1 MGLGAIL
8 CPDRIGQPA
17 PPSFHPQNRLT
28 GLMVI
33 AHFNLHAEHNWLE
46 TRDTAGWKPALRP
59 KGRLNTYPACRSGQA
74 GMPVLPSSVHGKDRR
89 SKAQKVVN
97 IIDRPVTKHPERRP
111 ERVPL
116 TRGSRGWEVDRPT
129 TLSRS

>member
-33 AHFNLHAEHNWLE
+33 AHFNLHAEHNWFPTCCIADFQSAEPSSVPRLWRRRSVCGLE
-46 TRDTAGWKPALRP
+46 TRDTAGWKPATP

-97 IIDRPVTKHPERRP
+97 IID
-111 ERVPL
+111 
-116 TRGSRGWEVDRPT
+116 
-129 TLSRS
+129 

>member
-33 AHFNLHAEHNWLE
+33 AHFNLHAEHNWSQ
-46 TRDTAGWKPALRP
+46 TRAPERA
-59 KGRLNTYPACRSGQA
+59 
-74 GMPVLPSSVHGKDRR
+74 SVRR
-89 SKAQKVVN
+89 SSRAN
-97 IIDRPVTKHPERRP
+97 
-111 ERVPL
+111 
-116 TRGSRGWEVDRPT
+116 SRGTEITFGKFLLTAVSLGLRR
-129 TLSRS
+129 RSACMLVPNIDPI